1 MNITMLAAL
10 LNNSKYSSL
19 HIASWLYIM
28 NELHQLIMHDV
39 DYIQFPHVYVSSV
52 SW

>member
-1 MNITMLAAL
+1 MNIIMLAAL
-10 LNNSKYSSL
+10 LYKSKYSSP

-28 NELHQLIMHDV
+28 NELQQLIMHDV
-39 DYIQFPHVYVSSV
+39 DYTQFPHVYVTRV